1 MLFFLGMALIPA
13 QQYSVSGVVVDFHD
27 KTPLSNATVQLGG
40 HTTTTNTK
48 GEFQLKLKAGEY
60 RLLAKHAEC
69 DDYQEEIKI
78 QSDLFLKIILEHHVT
93 EIETVK
99 FHKKSRESGSVRVST
114 ISNKELSRNA
124 TENLGSLVSNISGV
138 SALKTGNNIAKPIIH
153 GLYGDRV
160 TVVNNGV
167 KLADQEWG
175 VEHAPNV
182 DTNNFDHV
190 DVVKGASALRF
201 GMNAS
206 GGVVVLEP
214 EIFPKKDTLKGKAK
228 LSALSNGKGMTAD
241 LSLMKTWD
249 NAWAV
254 KTRGGYKKWGDLSTP
269 NYKLMNTGMEMN
281 SFGFTVQNSDF
292 YKGFS
297 VDYYLTHQKIGIFR
311 GSDVGNLNDLY
322 ESILSQKP
330 IYTRDFSYKIDN
342 PHQEIQHHIAKIS
355 AYKRYENWGKFSVD
369 YSFQYNNRKEFD
381 LRRGELNNLA
391 AMELELFTNQV
402 NINNVIEREK
412 WSLETGV
419 NAQYQYNYSPI
430 TTQAKRLIP
439 NYHQYNFGGYSV
451 LKYSV
456 LPALKTEVGIRYD
469 HHNYRAKA
477 WFDEKFWEE
486 NSAQNFSQFYKKT
499 EGNRV
504 FAIPNLSYDN
514 FGLNAGVLW
523 EISTNNQLG
532 VSYSNTNRVP
542 NVAELFANGLHH
554 SSAMIEVG
562 TMNLKNEKTQQVSLK
577 MDTKINALD
586 GLKLSLTPYFSE
598 IKDFVTQVP
607 TGIQNT
613 IRGVF
618 PVWTYQQVDAQ
629 MHGLDADL
637 QWKFNSNLKWI
648 AQFSYVYGQDKSNR
662 QPLIMMMPMQL
673 KNALDI
679 NVPWKKS
686 FLRIEHQWVDQ
697 QKRYPVYNPTIK
709 IFENGIEIEKILD
722 LSTPPSGY
730 QLWNLYAETELLS
743 RLTLGL
749 KVDNLLNKN
758 YKNYMNRMRIFAHET
773 GRNFILSV
781 QYQF

>member
-99 FHKKSRESGSVRVST
+99 LHKKSRESGSVRVST

-451 LKYSV
+451 FKYSV

-486 NSAQNFSQFYKKT
+486 NYAQNFSQFYKKT

-629 MHGLDADL
+629 MHGLDTDL

-673 KNALDI
+673 KNALEI

-722 LSTPPSGY
+722 LSTPHSGY

>member
-1 MLFFLGMALIPA
+1 M
-13 QQYSVSGVVVDFHD
+13 
-27 KTPLSNATVQLGG
+27 
-40 HTTTTNTK
+40 
-48 GEFQLKLKAGEY
+48 
-60 RLLAKHAEC
+60 
-69 DDYQEEIKI
+69 
-78 QSDLFLKIILEHHVT
+78 
-93 EIETVK
+93 
-99 FHKKSRESGSVRVST
+99 
-114 ISNKELSRNA
+114 
-124 TENLGSLVSNISGV
+124 
-138 SALKTGNNIAKPIIH
+138 KTGNNIAKPIIH

-214 EIFPKKDTLKGKAK
+214 EIFLKKDTLKGKAK

-249 NAWAV
+249 NAWVV

-486 NSAQNFSQFYKKT
+486 NYAQNFSQFYKKT

-673 KNALDI
+673 KNALEI

-722 LSTPPSGY
+722 LSTPHSGY

>member
-99 FHKKSRESGSVRVST
+99 LHKKSRESGSVRVST

-297 VDYYLTHQKIGIFR
+297 VDYYLTNQKIGIFR

-322 ESILSQKP
+322 ESILNQKP

-391 AMELELFTNQV
+391 AMELELFTNQLNV
-402 NINNVIEREK
+402 NNVIEREN
-412 WSLETGV
+412 WSLETGI

-451 LKYSV
+451 FKYTV
-456 LPALKTEVGIRYD
+456 IPTLRTEIGIRYD
-469 HHNYRAKA
+469 HHNYRVKA

-486 NSAQNFSQFYKKT
+486 NYAQNFSQFYKKT

-504 FAIPNLSYDN
+504 FVIPNLSYDN

-523 EISTNNQLG
+523 EINTNNQLG
-532 VSYSNTNRVP
+532 VSYSNTSRVP

-562 TMNLKNEKTQQVSLK
+562 TLNLKNEKTQQVSLK
-577 MDTKINALD
+577 MDAKINALD
-586 GLKLSLTPYFSE
+586 GLKLNVTPYFSE

-637 QWKFNSNLKWI
+637 QWKLNSKLKWI

-673 KNALDI
+673 KNALEI

-686 FLRIEHQWVDQ
+686 FLRIEHQWIDQ
-697 QKRYPVYNPTIK
+697 QKRYPVYNPTLK
-709 IFENGIEIEKILD
+709 IFENGIEIEKNLD

-730 QLWNLYAETELLS
+730 QLWNLYVETELLS
-743 RLTLGL
+743 RFTFGL

-758 YKNYMNRMRIFAHET
+758 YKNYMNRMRFFAHET
-773 GRNFILSV
+773 GRDFILSV